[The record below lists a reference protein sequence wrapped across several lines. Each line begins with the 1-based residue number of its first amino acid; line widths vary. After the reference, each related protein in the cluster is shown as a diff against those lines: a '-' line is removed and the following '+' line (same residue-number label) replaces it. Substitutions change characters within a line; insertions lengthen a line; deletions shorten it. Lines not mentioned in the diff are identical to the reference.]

1 MMMRWI
7 LTLMLL
13 SMVCF
18 SSQAQPID
26 LSRSVIVVRSGD
38 RSPAEAVAADILTEE
53 IAKRTGLKWPIA
65 NKTPES
71 AGAIIRLGIGDK
83 TRVPPKPESFRIRVI
98 PASPNKETPPVVE
111 IFGADGRGVMFGVGK
126 LLRTLDWG
134 KGRVGLDAQFSC
146 ALSPNVPLRGH
157 QIGYRARAN
166 SWDAWTLAQFDQ
178 YFREM
183 AIFGANAVENIP
195 FEDSDDSPLMKI
207 PRGEMNL
214 KFGELC
220 AKYDLD
226 HWVWIP
232 VQFEVPDP
240 AKEVAFLKKQ
250 DDFYRN
256 CKRLDAV
263 FVPGGDP
270 GDNHAKH
277 LLPFLEKMA
286 KTLATHHP
294 QAKVWLS
301 LQGFKKADV
310 DDFYTYVK
318 DNSPL
323 WLGGVVMGPSSP
335 SLAETRKRLPK
346 RYPIRWYP
354 DITHT
359 IRCQYPVPWWD
370 PAYGMTLGREPVNPR
385 PTDMAAVYRML
396 YRNTNGFL
404 TYSDGVH
411 DDFNK
416 SVWSL
421 LGWEPD
427 LPVREIAKDYARFF
441 FQSNLADSG
450 ADALLALETN
460 WRGALATNGSVDA
473 TLIFWQLL
481 ATQLGDTSAN
491 WRFEMHLMRAYY
503 DFYTRH
509 RLLNETRLEKET
521 LAILANANT
530 LGISKSIDLAKAKL
544 LEAGKQPIL
553 TEDRL
558 KIESLAESLFKS
570 IGLQTSVKRYQASGS
585 ERGAV
590 LDFLDYPLNN
600 RWFLEDQLGA
610 IAKMPIP
617 GDQLKA
623 IQRIVDWE
631 NPGPGGYY
639 DVLGHV
645 ARSPRMAKMFDLG
658 DAMKH
663 YHTIPVPTQRNM
675 GEGRRPL
682 RMAWHV
688 YQDEIPEG
696 LAYDNL
702 EPNRDYI
709 VRLYS
714 QRESPLMIDDKP
726 ARLIRK
732 GESFDQVTLQEFE
745 VPKEAL
751 KDGKITL
758 TWAALDERHLNW
770 RNRHYVTDIWVMR
783 KPD

>member
-1 MMMRWI
+1 MLRWI
-7 LTLMLL
+7 LSLLCL
-13 SMVCF
+13 SMICF
-18 SSQAQPID
+18 PVLGQRLD
-26 LSRSVIVVRSGD
+26 LSRSTIVVRPGE

-53 IAKRTGLKWPIA
+53 IAKRTGLKWPITTKA
-65 NKTPES
+65 PES
-71 AGAIIRLGIGDK
+71 AEVIIRLGLGDK
-83 TRVPPKPESFRIRVI
+83 TTVSPKPESFSIRIVKGQ
-98 PASPNKETPPVVE
+98 SNKESPLVVE
-111 IFGADGRGVMFGVGK
+111 ILGADGRGVMFGVGK
-126 LLRTLDWG
+126 LLRTLDWE
-134 KGRVGLDAQFSC
+134 KGRVGLDAKFSC
-146 ALSPNVPLRGH
+146 TLSPNVPLRGH

-240 AKEVAFLKKQ
+240 AKEAAFLKKQ

-270 GDNHAKH
+270 GDNHAKQ

-286 KTLATHHP
+286 KTLAAHHP
-294 QAKVWLS
+294 KAKVWLS

-310 DDFYTYVK
+310 DDFYAYVK
-318 DNSPL
+318 EKNPL

-335 SLAETRKRLPK
+335 SLEDTRKRLPEK
-346 RYPIRWYP
+346 YPIRWYP

-385 PTDMAAVYRML
+385 PTDMAAVYRTL
-396 YRNTNGFL
+396 YRYTNGFI

-441 FQSNLADSG
+441 FKANLADPG
-450 ADALLALETN
+450 ADGLLALETN
-460 WRGALATNGSVDA
+460 WRGPLATNGSVDA
-473 TLIFWQLL
+473 TLAFWWHM
-481 ATQLGDTSAN
+481 ANPWGNTSDN

-503 DFYTRH
+503 DYYIRH
-509 RLLNETRLEKET
+509 RLLNETRLEKEA
-521 LAILANANT
+521 LAILAGATT
-530 LGISKSIDLAKAKL
+530 LGVTKAMEGAKAKL
-544 LEAGKQPIL
+544 LEAEHQPVYSNV
-553 TEDRL
+553 RQ
-558 KIESLAESLFKS
+558 KIEALGESLFKS

-585 ERGAV
+585 ERGAI
-590 LDFLDYPLNN
+590 LDYLDYPLNN
-600 RWFLEDQLGA
+600 RWFLEDQLA
-610 IAKMPIP
+610 TIAKMPLP
-617 GDQLKA
+617 EEKLKA
-623 IQRIVDWE
+623 IQRIVHWE

-639 DVLGHV
+639 DVVGHV
-645 ARSPRMAKMFDLG
+645 GRSPRMAKLFDLG
-658 DAMKH
+658 DVMKH
-663 YHTIPVPTQRNM
+663 YHTIPIPTQRNM
-675 GEGRRPL
+675 GDGRRPL

-688 YQDEIPEG
+688 YQDEIPSG
-696 LAYDNL
+696 LTYDNL
-702 EPNRDYI
+702 EPDRAYSI
-709 VRLYS
+709 RLFA
-714 QRESPLMIDDKP
+714 QRESPLMIDDKR
-726 ARLIRK
+726 AVRIHT
-732 GESFDQVTLQEFE
+732 GETFDQVFLQEFE

-758 TWAALDERHLNW
+758 TWAPLDERHLNW
-770 RNRHYVTDIWVMR
+770 RNRHYVTDIWVIK

>member
-1 MMMRWI
+1 MLRWFLPI
-7 LTLMLL
+7 LVL
-13 SMVCF
+13 SLNGF
-18 SSQAQPID
+18 SARSQDLD
-26 LSRSVIVVRSGD
+26 LSRSVIVVRQGE
-38 RSPAEAVAADILTEE
+38 RSPAEKVAADILSEE
-53 IAKRTGLKWPIA
+53 IAKRTGLKWQITQKASGPA
-65 NKTPES
+65 NT
-71 AGAIIRLGIGDK
+71 IVRLGLFDK
-83 TRVPPKPESFRIRVI
+83 STASPKPESFSIRII
-98 PASPNKETPPVVE
+98 PGQPNKETLPVVE
-111 IFGADGRGVMFGVGK
+111 ILGADGRGVMFGVGK
-126 LLRTLDWG
+126 FLRTLHWD
-134 KGRVGLDAQFSC
+134 KGQVKLDAQFSC
-146 ALSPNVPLRGH
+146 TLSPNVPLRGH

-195 FEDSDDSPLMKI
+195 FEDSDDSPHMKI

-226 HWVWIP
+226 HWVWVP
-232 VQFEVPDP
+232 VQFEVPNL
-240 AKEVAFLKKQ
+240 AKEAAFLKKQ

-270 GDNHAKH
+270 GDNHAKN

-294 QAKVWLS
+294 KAKVWLS

-310 DDFYTYVK
+310 DDFYAYV
-318 DNSPL
+318 NENRPL

-335 SLAETRKRLPK
+335 SLAETRNRLPAK
-346 RYPIRWYP
+346 YPIRWYP

-370 PAYGMTLGREPVNPR
+370 PAFGMTLGREPVNPR
-385 PTDMAAVYRML
+385 PNDMAGVYRL
-396 YRNTNGFL
+396 LFRHTNGFL

-416 SVWSL
+416 AVWSL

-427 LPVREIAKDYARFF
+427 LSVREIAKDYARFF
-441 FQSNLADSG
+441 FKSNLANAG
-450 ADALLALETN
+450 ADALFALENN
-460 WRGALATNGSVDA
+460 WRGALSTNGSVDA
-473 TLIFWQLL
+473 TLSFWQLL
-481 ATQLGDTSAN
+481 ASQLGNTSNN

-503 DFYTRH
+503 DFYIRH
-509 RLLNETRLEKET
+509 RLLNETRLEKEA
-521 LAILANANT
+521 LAILADSSST
-530 LGISKSIDLAKAKL
+530 GISKSLDMARTKL
-544 LEAGKQPIL
+544 LEAEKRPIFI
-553 TEDRL
+553 EDRQ
-558 KIESLAESLFKS
+558 KIESLAESLFRS

-585 ERGAV
+585 ERGAIF
-590 LDFLDYPLNN
+590 DYLDYPLNN
-600 RWFLEDQLGA
+600 RWFLEDQMGA
-610 IAKMPIP
+610 IVKMTDPK
-617 GDQLKA
+617 DQMLS
-623 IQRIVDWE
+623 IQRLVEWE

-645 ARSPRMAKMFDLG
+645 GRSPRMAKLYDLA

-675 GEGRRPL
+675 GEGHRPL

-688 YQDEIPEG
+688 YQDEIPAG
-696 LAYDNL
+696 LTYDNL
-702 EPNRDYI
+702 DPNRGYI
-709 VRLYS
+709 VRLFS
-714 QRESPLMIDDKP
+714 QRESPLMIDGKRVP
-726 ARLIRK
+726 LVRK
-732 GESFDQVTLQEFE
+732 GETFDQVALQEFE

-751 KDGKITL
+751 KDGKMTL
-758 TWAALDERHLNW
+758 TWAELDERHLNW
-770 RNRHYVTDIWVMR
+770 RNRHYVTDIWVII